1 MPDNS
6 LSDYSLP
13 EYSRS
18 RPILAVLNDAY
29 LNLLPCMRHL
39 DFLAILPLFA
49 ILLSSCASTDKQV
62 SLEDQADE
70 SATYKYD
77 AWRLVRE
84 RDFEAIN
91 VLLND
96 ADVLIEKQA
105 YDAATDK
112 IERVLRIKPDYAPA
126 WSRLSFLA
134 LQTNSPER
142 AVQMAK
148 RSNSYAYS
156 DPELQL
162 LNWSFIRSASQLLN
176 DDDGYYRAN
185 QKIESLKAF

>member
-1 MPDNS
+1 MPDN
-6 LSDYSLP
+6 L
-13 EYSRS
+13 RS
-18 RPILAVLNDAY
+18 RLIFAELNTAY
-29 LNLLPCMRHL
+29 LNLLPGIRHFVL
-39 DFLAILPLFA
+39 LATLSVYA
-49 ILLSSCASTDKQV
+49 IVLSSCASTEKQV
-62 SLEDQADE
+62 SLDGQGDE
-70 SATYKYD
+70 SASYKYD
-77 AWRLVRE
+77 AWRLVDD

-96 ADVLIEKQA
+96 ADLLIEQQA

-126 WSRLSFLA
+126 WSRLSWLA
-134 LQTNSPER
+134 LQTNSPQR
-142 AVQMAK
+142 SVQMAK

-156 DPELQL
+156 DPQLQL

-176 DDDGYYRAN
+176 DEDGYYRAN

>member
-1 MPDNS
+1 MPDYF
-6 LSDYSLP
+6 LSDYS
-13 EYSRS
+13 RS
-18 RPILAVLNDAY
+18 RAIFAVLNAAK
-29 LNLLPCMRHL
+29 LNLYPCIRHFV
-39 DFLAILPLFA
+39 FLAILSLYA
-49 ILLSSCASTDKQV
+49 MLLSSCASTDKQV

-70 SATYKYD
+70 SASYKYD
-77 AWRLVRE
+77 AWRLVYD

-96 ADVLIEKQA
+96 ADVLIENQS

-134 LQTNSPER
+134 LQSNSPER

>member
-1 MPDNS
+1 
-6 LSDYSLP
+6 
-13 EYSRS
+13 
-18 RPILAVLNDAY
+18 
-29 LNLLPCMRHL
+29 MRHYV
-39 DFLAILPLFA
+39 FLAMLPLFV
-49 ILLSSCASTDKQV
+49 ILLSSCASTEKQV
-62 SLEDQADE
+62 SPETASDE

-77 AWRLVRE
+77 AWRLVND

-91 VLLND
+91 VLLNE
-96 ADVLIEKQA
+96 ADELIEKQS

-126 WSRLSFLA
+126 WSRLSWLA
-134 LQTNSPER
+134 LQSNSPQR
-142 AVQMAK
+142 SVQMAK

-156 DPELQL
+156 DPELQI

-176 DDDGYYRAN
+176 DEDGYYRAN

>member
-6 LSDYSLP
+6 LSDYYQP
-13 EYSRS
+13 GYSRS
-18 RPILAVLNDAY
+18 RPISAVLKLY
-29 LNLLPCMRHL
+29 YMKLLPFVRH
-39 DFLAILPLFA
+39 FVSLAILSLFA
-49 ILLSSCASTDKQV
+49 ILLSSCALTDKQV

-70 SATYKYD
+70 SASYKYD
-77 AWRLVRE
+77 AWRLVSE

-112 IERVLRIKPDYAPA
+112 IERVLRIKPNYAPA

-134 LQTNSPER
+134 LQTNLPER

>member
-1 MPDNS
+1 MPDF
-6 LSDYSLP
+6 L
-13 EYSRS
+13 RS
-18 RPILAVLNDAY
+18 RLIFAVLNAAY
-29 LNLLPCMRHL
+29 FNRLPGIRHFV
-39 DFLAILPLFA
+39 FLAILSLYV
-49 ILLSSCASTDKQV
+49 ILLSSCASTEKQV
-62 SLEDQADE
+62 TLEDQADE
-70 SATYKYD
+70 SASYKYD
-77 AWRLVRE
+77 AWRLVNDRE
-84 RDFEAIN
+84 FEAIN

-96 ADVLIEKQA
+96 ADELIKNQS

-126 WSRLSFLA
+126 WSRLSWLA
-134 LQTNSPER
+134 LQSNSPER
-142 AVQMAK
+142 SVQMAK

-176 DDDGYYRAN
+176 DEDGYYRAN